1 MGFGK
6 LYSYPGNP
14 RTIAIQA
21 VANVNNLDLE
31 FVHTEPAKGVS
42 DDYKLINK
50 LGLVPSFV
58 GADNFTLTECIAIAI
73 YLTSQNEKTTL
84 LGKTKQDYA
93 SILRWMSF
101 ANSQVLPALGGSFRP
116 LIGRDPYNKKSVDDN
131 LKATAANVKV
141 LEDHLLVNTYLV
153 SERITLADIFA
164 AGILSRGFQFFWDP
178 EWRSQHPNVTRWFRT
193 ITSQDIYTAV
203 VEKTEFCEK
212 PLENKP
218 PGGGEKKEKKEK
230 KPAAPAAAPK
240 PKVKTA
246 AEAEEE
252 EAAQPAAPKPKH
264 PLELLGKPTFVLDDW
279 KRKYSNDDTR
289 ESALPWFWENCKFDE
304 FSIWRFDF
312 KFNDELTM
320 TFMSNNQIGG
330 FFARLEA
337 SRKYIFGC
345 GAVFGQTNDS
355 VIQGAFVVRGQE
367 AMPAFDVAPDV
378 ESYSFTKLDPSKPED
393 REFVNDMWAWDKPV
407 VVNGKT
413 MEFADGKVFK

>member
-1 MGFGK
+1 MTQ
-6 LYSYPGNP
+6 LLTH
-14 RTIAIQA
+14 RA
-21 VANVNNLDLE
+21 V
-31 FVHTEPAKGVS
+31 
-42 DDYKLINK
+42 
-50 LGLVPSFV
+50 
-58 GADNFTLTECIAIAI
+58 
-73 YLTSQNEKTTL
+73 TSQNEKTTL

-279 KRKYSNDDTR
+279 YVQFLL
-289 ESALPWFWENCKFDE
+289 LP
-304 FSIWRFDF
+304 
-312 KFNDELTM
+312 M
-320 TFMSNNQIGG
+320 
-330 FFARLEA
+330 RLE
-337 SRKYIFGC
+337 
-345 GAVFGQTNDS
+345 
-355 VIQGAFVVRGQE
+355 
-367 AMPAFDVAPDV
+367 
-378 ESYSFTKLDPSKPED
+378 
-393 REFVNDMWAWDKPV
+393 
-407 VVNGKT
+407 
-413 MEFADGKVFK
+413 